1 MGAGRV
7 IGNGIASDAG
17 PWALLGNSP
26 TRLRGGLSARGAG
39 LLDCV
44 SAFRLARIIY
54 RRRTAGV
61 FGDLHSRACSGIA
74 GVATRARPAAA
85 ASEDVDLRQATRR
98 LVHLRRASDDGI
110 QLYVTRHPG
119 FVRDFSGETARFWCE
134 REISDQYSLATM
146 GAAPGHHSIGDL
158 WDAAYSALDLR
169 TEHSAADHGRV
180 SDSVHGA
187 RGVGSCAGSFERTFS
202 AGISRDISW
211 TRLPIGK
218 FRCRLCCAAT
228 SVVGGTFPSGKRR
241 AKLRPDHGT
250 GRSGRFSRNNFPGRD
265 RARRA
270 RQRILTAFSLPTKM
284 HGKGSYFERSSWLT
298 QLLLSALARV
308 NLSTAF

>member
-7 IGNGIASDAG
+7 IGNVIASDGG

-26 TRLRGGLSARGAG
+26 ARLRGGLPARGAG
-39 LLDCV
+39 LLDCF

-54 RRRTAGV
+54 RWRIAGV

-85 ASEDVDLRQATRR
+85 ATEDVDLRQATRR
-98 LVHLRRASDDGI
+98 LVYLRRSSDDGI
-110 QLYVTRHPG
+110 QLYVARHPG

-134 REISDQYSLATM
+134 REITDQYCLCHRRDLRRRGDGFSLAAM

-158 WDAAYSALDLR
+158 WNVAYSALDLR
-169 TEHSAADHGRV
+169 THHSAADHGRI
-180 SDSVHGA
+180 SDSVHAA
-187 RGVGSCAGSFERTFS
+187 RGVGSCAGSFVRSFS

-218 FRCRLCCAAT
+218 FRCRLRCPAT
-228 SVVGGTFPSGKRR
+228 GVLGETFPSGKRR

-250 GRSGRFSRNNFPGRD
+250 GRSGRFSRNNFPRSD
-265 RARRA
+265 WTRRA
-270 RQRILTAFSLPTKM
+270 RERILTAAVAAGVSP
-284 HGKGSYFERSSWLT
+284 
-298 QLLLSALARV
+298 A
-308 NLSTAF
+308 